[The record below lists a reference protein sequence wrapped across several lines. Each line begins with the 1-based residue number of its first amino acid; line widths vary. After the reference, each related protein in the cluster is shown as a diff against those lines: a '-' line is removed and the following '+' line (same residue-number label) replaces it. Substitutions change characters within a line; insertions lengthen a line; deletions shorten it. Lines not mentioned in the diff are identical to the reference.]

1 MRSDG
6 CAGAQAHPVDKRV
19 DPSFG
24 RAATWGWGASPF
36 PACFSFCVTYSGD
49 EITTEPHRRIDSE
62 PSQMQGCD
70 KRNRRDS
77 GLPPDLTILLRISV
91 EPTATVR

>member
-49 EITTEPHRRIDSE
+49 EITTEPHRRITTHTFT
-62 PSQMQGCD
+62 
-70 KRNRRDS
+70 NA
-77 GLPPDLTILLRISV
+77 GLGQEKSRG
-91 EPTATVR
+91 